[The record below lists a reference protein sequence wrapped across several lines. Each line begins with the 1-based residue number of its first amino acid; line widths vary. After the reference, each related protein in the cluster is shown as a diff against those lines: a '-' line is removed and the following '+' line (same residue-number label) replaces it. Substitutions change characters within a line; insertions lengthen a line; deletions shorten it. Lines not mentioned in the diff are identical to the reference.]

1 MIYLELS
8 RHAAVRCQQRCVP
21 PLIIE
26 WLLSYGR
33 RESSFGAVK
42 VRFDGRARKDLA
54 KDVGERVLSLMSK
67 YLSVAVVVDRNT
79 DEVITVEWLR

>member
-1 MIYLELS
+1 MISQELT
-8 RHAAVRCQQRCVP
+8 RHAAVRRQQRCVP

-54 KDVGERVLSLMSK
+54 KDVGVRALSLMSK
-67 YLSVAVVVDRNT
+67 YLSVAAVVDRNT
-79 DEVITVEWLR
+79 DEVITVEWLN

>member
-1 MIYLELS
+1 MIAPELTQ
-8 RHAAVRCQQRCVP
+8 HAVVRRQQRCVP
-21 PLIIE
+21 PLVIE

-54 KDVGERVLSLMSK
+54 KDVGGRVLSLMSK
-67 YLSVAVVVDRNT
+67 YLSVAIVIDRNT
-79 DEVITVEWLR
+79 DEVITVEWMK